1 MATVDVTKFQAT
13 GSSRRH
19 QAGSTRFYRL
29 IYGVGFR
36 PWEADAPKIGGELR
50 ELLDAEQAVRQPPYG
65 AALDLGCGTGPWSIE
80 LARRGWDVVG
90 VDIVPKAIRA
100 ARRRARDEDVD
111 VTFVEGDVTAL
122 RSAGIGP
129 GFSFVL
135 DIECFNHL
143 TDAQRASVGREVNA
157 VATTD
162 ATMIVL
168 VWSRARRGPFPPGAR
183 PDDLTAAFSG
193 WEIVGEQAYEGALP
207 RPMRNIAPRWYRLAR
222 T

>member
-1 MATVDVTKFQAT
+1 
-13 GSSRRH
+13 
-19 QAGSTRFYRL
+19 
-29 IYGVGFR
+29 
-36 PWEADAPKIGGELR
+36 
-50 ELLDAEQAVRQPPYG
+50 
-65 AALDLGCGTGPWSIE
+65 
-80 LARRGWDVVG
+80 
-90 VDIVPKAIRA
+90 
-100 ARRRARDEDVD
+100 
-111 VTFVEGDVTAL
+111 
-122 RSAGIGP
+122 
-129 GFSFVL
+129 VL